1 MLGIAKPAFISG
13 LFFLQT
19 WYRAASPYFAQMTVL
34 NQLLLTP
41 SHARLRYWSAMVL
54 YLMILVIGSIPGAR
68 KDIGNV
74 ASGLVL
80 HSCAYGGLTFLLFT
94 GGRGDAAMRALKA
107 VLSIALMGAFD
118 EYVQSFFPYR
128 HASVSD
134 WMVDCSAALLMAAAM
149 WLLWT
154 RHPARPAL

>member
-1 MLGIAKPAFISG
+1 MLSFGFPD
-13 LFFLQT
+13 
-19 WYRAASPYFAQMTVL
+19 ASPITVL

-41 SHARLRYWSAMVL
+41 SHARLRYWSAIVL

-68 KDIGNV
+68 KDIGDV

-80 HSCAYGGLTFLLFT
+80 HSCAYAGLTFLLFT
-94 GGRGDAAMRALKA
+94 GSRGEAASRALKA
-107 VLSIALMGAFD
+107 VLTIALMGALD

-128 HASVSD
+128 HGAVSD
-134 WMVDCSAALLMAAAM
+134 WLVDCSASLLMAGAM
-149 WLLWT
+149 WLLWS